1 MKNSSSSVIFCL
13 VTARGTGP
21 ADSVGPMPGTSNLPS
36 LELEPH
42 GPDTF
47 VGSSP
52 DYPWGRIYGGLVVAQ
67 ALTAATSTVDPDHH
81 VHSLHAYFILGGVP
95 TEPVRY
101 EVDRIRNGRSFSTR
115 RVVARQSSGAI
126 LNLSASYHRIED
138 GPEVVGVEMPAAPA
152 PDEMRPSQWESGFDY
167 REVDP
172 PPEVGRSW
180 AWARYQ
186 APLPDDSRAHAC
198 ALAFL
203 SDANPMDSIAG
214 RHPVTPTSPEEWGET
229 FVSASLDHAVW
240 FHHPVR
246 ADEWLLFDMHSSW
259 VGGSRGI
266 GRGEVFQ
273 GGRLVATVAQE
284 GLLRL
289 RSR

>member
-1 MKNSSSSVIFCL
+1 MSSN
-13 VTARGTGP
+13 P
-21 ADSVGPMPGTSNLPS
+21 SNQPS

-42 GPDTF
+42 GADTF

-52 DYPWGRIYGGLVVAQ
+52 QYPWGRIYGGLVVAQ
-67 ALTAATSTVDPDHH
+67 ALTAATATVDPDHH

-115 RVVARQSSGAI
+115 RVVARQSGGAI
-126 LNLSASYHRIED
+126 LNLAASYHRIED
-138 GPEVVGVEMPAAPA
+138 GPIAEGVGQPDAPP
-152 PDEMRPSQWESGFDY
+152 PDEVKPSAWESGFDF

-172 PPEVGRSW
+172 RPEVGRSL
-180 AWARYQ
+180 AWARYTS
-186 APLPDDSRAHAC
+186 PLPADERAHAC

-203 SDANPMDSIAG
+203 SDANPMDAIAG
-214 RHPVTPTSPEEWGET
+214 RHPVTPASPDEWERT
-229 FVSASLDHAVW
+229 FVSASLDHAIW
-240 FHHPVR
+240 FHRPVR
-246 ADEWLLFDMHSSW
+246 ADRWLLFDMHSSH

-266 GRGEVFQ
+266 ATGEVYQ
-273 GGRLVATVAQE
+273 DGSLVATVAQE

-289 RSR
+289 KSP

>member
-1 MKNSSSSVIFCL
+1 MSV
-13 VTARGTGP
+13 T
-21 ADSVGPMPGTSNLPS
+21 PS

-42 GPDTF
+42 GVDTY
-47 VGSSP
+47 VGASP

-67 ALTAATSTVDPDHH
+67 ALTAATATVDPEHH
-81 VHSLHAYFILGGVP
+81 VHSLHAYFILGGVT

-126 LNLSASYHRIED
+126 LNLSTSFQRVED
-138 GPEVVGVEMPAAPA
+138 GPVVQGVELPEAPR
-152 PDEMRPSQWESGFDY
+152 PDDVPVSHWDAGFDY

-172 PPEVGRSW
+172 APEPGRSL
-180 AWARYQ
+180 AWTRWT
-186 APLPDDSRAHAC
+186 APLDGDPRTHAA
-198 ALAFL
+198 ALAYL
-203 SDANPMDSIAG
+203 SDANPMDAIFG
-214 RHPVTPTSPEEWGET
+214 RHPVTVGQDEWHDT

-240 FHHPVR
+240 FHRPIR
-246 ADEWLLFDMHSSW
+246 ADEWLLFDMRSPFI
-259 VGGSRGI
+259 GGSRGVA
-266 GRGEVFQ
+266 RGEVFQ
-273 GGRLVATVAQE
+273 GDELVATVAQE